1 MSILNVPSSFCKQD
15 MSFRPENSSSVP
27 LRADGTLLLV
37 NLLPGYKER
46 AESRRIPSS
55 ASAQGAGRST
65 AQRRPRLRNGAKWQ
79 FGGSRGEHPPGTGV
93 STVTGERA
101 HLPSCPPKQNQPVS
115 VHRNRPRLIFGPL
128 GADPVGSRGSLCPC
142 QCLRGTSREAAAA
155 ISARRPGL
163 SRKPLSPGLSTD
175 FVSCLWSE
183 LSLLKPTGAGATST
197 HRRARRPRP
206 ARERQ
211 RDPTHTW

>member
-15 MSFRPENSSSVP
+15 MSFRPEISSSVP
-27 LRADGTLLLV
+27 LRADSTLSLV

-65 AQRRPRLRNGAKWQ
+65 AQRCSTAQRRPRLRNGAKWQ
-79 FGGSRGEHPPGTGV
+79 FGGSRGEHSPGTGV

-115 VHRNRPRLIFGPL
+115 AHRNRPRLIFGPL

-142 QCLRGTSREAAAA
+142 QCLRGTSGEAAAA
-155 ISARRPGL
+155 ISA
-163 SRKPLSPGLSTD
+163 
-175 FVSCLWSE
+175 
-183 LSLLKPTGAGATST
+183 
-197 HRRARRPRP
+197 
-206 ARERQ
+206 Q
-211 RDPTHTW
+211 